1 MELQFEKCYKVI
13 KFMKDSPNIDRLW
26 VREVFLKAVTF
37 LHSLVVVFKDLGRF
51 GG

>member
-1 MELQFEKCYKVI
+1 
-13 KFMKDSPNIDRLW
+13 MKDSPNLDRLW